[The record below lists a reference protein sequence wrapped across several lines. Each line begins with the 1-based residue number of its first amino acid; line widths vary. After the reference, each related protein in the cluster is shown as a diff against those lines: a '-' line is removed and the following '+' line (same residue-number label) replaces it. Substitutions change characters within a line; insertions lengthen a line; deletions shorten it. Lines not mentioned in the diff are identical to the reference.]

1 MFSNTRHSSN
11 AAFTISS
18 KHAFVAVATLDDAEE
33 EDEDAAKL
41 GGRGRSL
48 LLRLLVVDDDDD
60 EEDEEDLGDNNAFS
74 RVMMPS
80 AVTVDAFIPPG
91 EADDDDVDFVQH
103 GCLCR
108 IQRPAI
114 VMAATVL
121 LDDENNVSG
130 FLMIVWIVF
139 VLAQDREMSI
149 ENL

>member
-1 MFSNTRHSSN
+1 M
-11 AAFTISS
+11 
-18 KHAFVAVATLDDAEE
+18 DAEE

-60 EEDEEDLGDNNAFS
+60 DDDEDDEDEDLGDNNAFS

-80 AVTVDAFIPPG
+80 AVTVDAFIPPE
-91 EADDDDVDFVQH
+91 EADDDDVDFVQQH

-114 VMAATVL
+114 VMVTTVL
-121 LDDENNVSG
+121 LDENVSG